1 MNTLDDGYAYRWG
14 GTQPWEGLDEA
25 FADGETD
32 TLYFLSDGEP
42 NNNRNG
48 GRWNTSDHTS
58 TPNYYVNLNS
68 NRDISLKVNT
78 IALGSKSDWM
88 QTLASRTT
96 GDYLFIDKKF
106 VMSSTQ
112 N

>member
-1 MNTLDDGYAYRWG
+1 MCIRD
-14 GTQPWEGLDEA
+14 
-25 FADGETD
+25 
-32 TLYFLSDGEP
+32 S
-42 NNNRNG
+42 
-48 GRWNTSDHTS
+48 
-58 TPNYYVNLNS
+58 LNS
-68 NRDISLKVNT
+68 NRNISLKVNT